1 MSAPLRFDEIAR
13 ELQTG
18 REIEFTFDGKHYS
31 ITNNSSGRWCLCVD
45 TNAGSFLLEDLCPF
59 GQLELLTTKIA
70 DTVWRASPSG
80 PSLMNCCMIPRHYG
94 SYKLLQKPVGTRKGF
109 RQVFINSIIRPLYR
123 IEDEKH
129 FLSTGIL

>member
-31 ITNNSSGRWCLCVD
+31 ITNNSSGRWCFCVD

-70 DTVWRASPSG
+70 DTVLEGVTIRTIFDELLYDPS
-80 PSLMNCCMIPRHYG
+80 SLW
-94 SYKLLQKPVGTRKGF
+94 
-109 RQVFINSIIRPLYR
+109 
-123 IEDEKH
+123 
-129 FLSTGIL
+129 IL